1 VFDRFEHTILDT
13 PAGGVNHLSPLICQI
28 DQVLFVFDL
37 SNTLAVDGSIDAL
50 HTFIDYYE
58 DFNSD
63 HQRGQLGGLEK
74 AYLDR
79 VLVKDGKAAVH
90 ESMKNKKLGL
100 VFNRLE
106 DLKEIPPA
114 LDRLRQYLD
123 TLDKYHQ
130 YKKRIHILGLVPQN
144 RVVNITNNRGSLFYN
159 MDSGLAGRMDQVAR
173 GLVSNM
179 ENCPT
184 LDEADRVILGY
195 LEKFKSAGRFG
206 VFGGF

>member
-1 VFDRFEHTILDT
+1 
-13 PAGGVNHLSPLICQI
+13 
-28 DQVLFVFDL
+28 
-37 SNTLAVDGSIDAL
+37 
-50 HTFIDYYE
+50 
-58 DFNSD
+58 
-63 HQRGQLGGLEK
+63 
-74 AYLDR
+74 
-79 VLVKDGKAAVH
+79 VH